1 LYALRDPADPPE
13 ESNRRSE
20 AEYRPRW
27 TAFGLHVVPKCSIY
41 IYIYIYVGVCIETKC
56 LTVSQP
62 ASRPSNLKLESTFG
76 SSGLEWIGLEPC
88 GLEVSKSIWLE
99 RARAK
104 AKRPGIVHTP
114 RTNPLEPTVLSESAF
129 WRWQVRMVRGSGGRG
144 AKYYRLYMLKYAF
157 RYVC

>member
-1 LYALRDPADPPE
+1 MDCSWAAFC
-13 ESNRRSE
+13 SNV
-20 AEYRPRW
+20 
-27 TAFGLHVVPKCSIY
+27 LHIYIY